1 MQLLKN
7 ERGNMTNT
15 DFPDLGHGGQV
26 EYLTM
31 ADGTRIRTACW
42 PSNDKSKGII
52 VFVNG
57 HREFMEK
64 YVEFFSD
71 ILARDY
77 ALYAFDNRGQGLSD
91 RLLDDRL
98 KSHADTFDVFSNDLN
113 EFISQKVISDSRA
126 RAIPVY
132 LLAHSMGGHICLRYL
147 HDHQGVVS
155 KAVIMA
161 PMIQFNLGGAII
173 GAILKSLIRFAS
185 RLGFED
191 KFAFGQQN
199 PPSKSHSS
207 IKQKFLTH
215 DDQRYAV
222 EAEIIKSRPDLYVGG
237 ATFGWLNAA
246 LDSIEKIKA
255 PDYLNK
261 VTIPV
266 LAVLAGKDTVVN
278 TQDSIKLLS
287 QRKNF
292 KVITIDGARHEIY
305 REIDQYRDQLW
316 QEIDDFLAVE

>member
-1 MQLLKN
+1 
-7 ERGNMTNT
+7 MTNT
-15 DFPDLGHGGQV
+15 NFPDLGYGGQI

-42 PSNDKSKGII
+42 PSNDKSKGIV

-64 YVEFFSD
+64 YTEFFPD

-77 ALYAFDNRGQGLSD
+77 ALYALDNRGQGLSD

-98 KSHADTFDVFSNDLN
+98 KSHTETFDVFSSDLN
-113 EFISQKVISDSRA
+113 EFISRSVLSDSRA
-126 RAIPVY
+126 QAIPIY
-132 LLAHSMGGHICLRYL
+132 LVAHSMGGHICLRYL
-147 HDHQGVVS
+147 HDYQGVVS
-155 KAVIMA
+155 KAIIMA
-161 PMIQFNLGGAII
+161 PMIEFNLGGAVI
-173 GAILKSLIRFAS
+173 GAILKFLIRFAI
-185 RLGFED
+185 RLGFAE
-191 KFAFGQQN
+191 KFAFGQKN

-215 DDQRYAV
+215 DDRRYAV

-237 ATFGWLNAA
+237 ATFGWLSAA
-246 LDSIEKIKA
+246 LDSIEKIRT
-255 PDYLNK
+255 PGYLNK
-261 VTIPV
+261 ITIPV

-278 TQDSIKLLS
+278 TQTSLKIFS
-287 QRKNF
+287 GQPNF
-292 KVITIDGARHEIY
+292 KVVTIDGARHEIY

-316 QEIDDFLAVE
+316 REIDGFLAVE